1 MKKIIIII
9 SIINFACTDYIFG
22 QSKNIQNAYNSYNRT
37 DRDGVRLKMK
47 EAKDF
52 IDLAYNHESTSN
64 DPKMWNYRA
73 KIYLEIMQNFPE
85 LDPDA
90 IFKATES
97 HIRCLDKDKKG
108 RVVVRRW
115 TREEEVINGLLQC
128 GDKLFNT
135 AVQDYNNK
143 DYDKALKKYKE
154 MFRVL
159 PLDKDNLLKIEEEL
173 IYRYMSYAARD
184 LGDTNLQKEY
194 LQKCIDLSSLDPSVY
209 TSMSAIYV
217 SDKDY
222 EIALDY
228 IRLGLLACG
237 SDDMTLIGYEIDILR
252 EIGSSNS
259 EIIDK
264 LTKAIELD
272 DLNEVLYIIR
282 AELYADEKLYD
293 QSEEDLNY
301 VIREIDPNSELA
313 INRFTSL
320 YNVQIMDLETLLK
333 EGGLNRSRKS
343 NVKNQLDILYNKSLP
358 YLILYN
364 EINPDNKAG
373 LNNLAT
379 IYYKLDMVKESQAI
393 RKQLNSLK

>member
-1 MKKIIIII
+1 
-9 SIINFACTDYIFG
+9 
-22 QSKNIQNAYNSYNRT
+22 
-37 DRDGVRLKMK
+37 
-47 EAKDF
+47 
-52 IDLAYNHESTSN
+52 
-64 DPKMWNYRA
+64 
-73 KIYLEIMQNFPE
+73 
-85 LDPDA
+85 
-90 IFKATES
+90 
-97 HIRCLDKDKKG
+97 
-108 RVVVRRW
+108 
-115 TREEEVINGLLQC
+115 
-128 GDKLFNT
+128 
-135 AVQDYNNK
+135 
-143 DYDKALKKYKE
+143 
-154 MFRVL
+154 
-159 PLDKDNLLKIEEEL
+159 
-173 IYRYMSYAARD
+173 
-184 LGDTNLQKEY
+184 
-194 LQKCIDLSSLDPSVY
+194 
-209 TSMSAIYV
+209 MSAIYV

>member
-1 MKKIIIII
+1 
-9 SIINFACTDYIFG
+9 
-22 QSKNIQNAYNSYNRT
+22 
-37 DRDGVRLKMK
+37 
-47 EAKDF
+47 
-52 IDLAYNHESTSN
+52 
-64 DPKMWNYRA
+64 
-73 KIYLEIMQNFPE
+73 
-85 LDPDA
+85 
-90 IFKATES
+90 
-97 HIRCLDKDKKG
+97 
-108 RVVVRRW
+108 
-115 TREEEVINGLLQC
+115 
-128 GDKLFNT
+128 
-135 AVQDYNNK
+135 
-143 DYDKALKKYKE
+143 
-154 MFRVL
+154 
-159 PLDKDNLLKIEEEL
+159 KDNLLKIEEEL

-184 LGDTNLQKEY
+184 LDNINLQKEY
-194 LQKCIDLSSLDPSVY
+194 LQKCIDLNSLDPSVY

-217 SDKDY
+217 GDKDY
-222 EIALDY
+222 QKALDY
-228 IRLGLLACG
+228 IRLGLSACG
-237 SDDMTLIGYEIDILR
+237 SDDMTLIGYEIDVLR
-252 EIGSSNS
+252 ESGSSNS
-259 EIIDK
+259 EIIEK

-320 YNVQIMDLETLLK
+320 YNVQIMDLESLLK

-343 NVKNQLDILYNKSLP
+343 NVKNQLDVLYNKSLP

-393 RKQLNSLK
+393 RNQLNSLK

>member
-73 KIYLEIMQNFPE
+73 KIYLEIMQNFPQ

-115 TREEEVINGLLQC
+115 TREEEVVNGLLQC

-217 SDKDY
+217 GDKDY

-320 YNVQIMDLETLLK
+320 YNVQIMDLESLLK

-393 RKQLNSLK
+393 RNQLNSLK